1 MFDQNK
7 GSMDDQNI
15 NRSYNSKN
23 NKSDF
28 VNFPVLFRREA
39 LSVSENSELIQAPIT
54 AVRILFKILHDIS
67 HDQFQADKQKNQ
79 LNLFEEHFT
88 TDNNSYCKFLF
99 PIESIDENRNYNSVK
114 KGLEFLE
121 ELNKGWY
128 KVTNSKGKTVSS
140 YGGVISNAN
149 IDEGNVF
156 FLVSSYWIEKLL
168 KIPKYNTVIY
178 DLAWQLPKSKQ
189 ILFYLWLLEVP
200 ETGTNVNFD
209 KFQSSYGFNYSTP
222 HSFCKNFLKNIK
234 DILDQYS
241 NVSFNYKVKSNKIHI
256 LPYPT
261 KTINLKLNKKTIKK
275 QEITQKLHYW
285 KTRHKLDNKIDTIK
299 TVINLDNSCFPI
311 LLKAYKNLV
320 KDCRVAGTKVTDY
333 TGESF
338 MKVFQHHIKLH
349 YQQSNWNTIVKDG
362 YPRITESDFDPDLN
376 A

>member
-1 MFDQNK
+1 MNH
-7 GSMDDQNI
+7 SENMDDQNV
-15 NRSYNSKN
+15 NRVYNSKN
-23 NKSDF
+23 NKSDI

-39 LSVSENSELIQAPIT
+39 LSVSENAALVEAPIT

-67 HDQFQADKQKNQ
+67 HDQFQADKQKSQ
-79 LNLFEEHFT
+79 LNLFESDFT
-88 TDNNSYCKFLF
+88 TQHNSYCKFVF
-99 PIESIDENRNYNSVK
+99 PIESIDENRNYKSVK

-121 ELNKGWY
+121 GLNKGWY

-149 IDEGNVF
+149 IEDGVVF

-168 KIPKYNTVIY
+168 KIPKYNTVMY

-189 ILFYLWLLEVP
+189 ILFYLWLLEIP
-200 ETGTNVNFD
+200 ETGTNVNFE
-209 KFQSSYGFNYSTP
+209 KFQKSYGFNYAAP
-222 HSFCKNFLKNIK
+222 KDFCKFFLKSIK
-234 DILDQYS
+234 EILDKYS
-241 NVSFNYKVKSNKIHI
+241 NISFNYKVKMDKIHI

-261 KTINLKLNKKTIKK
+261 KTINLKLKEKTIKR

-285 KTRHKLDNKIDTIK
+285 KKRHELGDRIDTIK

-320 KDCRVAGTKVTDY
+320 KDCRETGMKVTDY

-349 YQQSNWNTIVKDG
+349 YQQSSWNTIIKNG
-362 YPRITESDFDPDLN
+362 YPRITESDSDLD